1 MKLVRYGEAG
11 KEKPGILDA
20 QGAIRDLSGVVK
32 DIESAAVSPEGLAK
46 LRGVKVDGLPKV
58 SGNPRLGPPIAN
70 VPKLICIG
78 LNYADHAKESN
89 LPIPA
94 EPVVFMKAISAITG
108 PNDDVKLPKGSKKG
122 DWEVE
127 LAFVIGK
134 KAQSVTE
141 ADALNHVAGYMICND
156 VSEREWQLE
165 HGSQWSKGKSF
176 DTFAP
181 LGPWFVTADEI
192 KDPQNLSM
200 WLDVNGQRKQTG
212 NTNTM
217 IFGVKEAGFLPVL
230 HVHADARRRD
240 QHRHSSRC
248 RHGHQA
254 RAPVPQVRRRDAPGN
269 RRPGRAEA
277 ESARRLTPPGIGE
290 KRRTAVRLFCRPIRA
305 MMPRKEF
312 GKHFLMMR
320 FAALLALGAFVAG
333 SAMPVEQELGPDEVG
348 ISASAQI
355 TYSLDAKP
363 KPERLDFDFRVDD
376 SHAWINDDGDFQV
389 SGWIKHTGLRCA
401 TYSMGVRFGVGA
413 PGCLNVEWIT
423 EPLFVTSDTT
433 MQ

>member
-20 QGAIRDLSGVVK
+20 QGNIRDLSGVVK
-32 DIESAAVSPEGLAK
+32 DIDGSVVTQEGLAK
-46 LRGVKVDGLPKV
+46 LRGVNVDSLPKV
-58 SGNPRLGPPIAN
+58 SGNPRLGSPIAN

-89 LPIPA
+89 LPIPG

-108 PNDDVKLPKGSKKG
+108 PNDEVRLPKGSKKG

-134 KAQSVTE
+134 KAQNVTE
-141 ADALNHVAGYMICND
+141 ADALGHVAGYMICND

-192 KDPQNLSM
+192 KDPQSLAM

-217 IFGVKEAGFLPVL
+217 IFGVKKLVSYL
-230 HVHADARRRD
+230 
-240 QHRHSSRC
+240 SYMC
-248 RHGHQA
+248 TLT
-254 RAPVPQVRRRDAPGN
+254 PGDVVST
-269 RRPGRAEA
+269 G
-277 ESARRLTPPGIGE
+277 TPPGVGMGIKPTAQFLKAGDEMRLGIDGLGEQKQKVIG
-290 KRRTAVRLFCRPIRA
+290 
-305 MMPRKEF
+305 
-312 GKHFLMMR
+312 G
-320 FAALLALGAFVAG
+320 
-333 SAMPVEQELGPDEVG
+333 
-348 ISASAQI
+348 
-355 TYSLDAKP
+355 
-363 KPERLDFDFRVDD
+363 
-376 SHAWINDDGDFQV
+376 
-389 SGWIKHTGLRCA
+389 
-401 TYSMGVRFGVGA
+401 
-413 PGCLNVEWIT
+413 
-423 EPLFVTSDTT
+423 
-433 MQ
+433 

>member
-32 DIESAAVSPEGLAK
+32 DIDATTVSPEGIAK
-46 LRGVKVDGLPKV
+46 LKGVNVDSLPKV
-58 SGNPRLGPPIAN
+58 SGNPRLGSPIAN

-89 LPIPA
+89 LPIPP
-94 EPVVFMKAISAITG
+94 EPVVFMKAITAITG

-134 KAQSVTE
+134 KAQSVSE
-141 ADALNHVAGYMICND
+141 ADALNYVAGYLICND

-192 KDPQNLSM
+192 KDPQNLAM

-212 NTNTM
+212 NTSTM
-217 IFGVKEAGFLPVL
+217 IFGIKKLVSYLSYMCTL
-230 HVHADARRRD
+230 T
-240 QHRHSSRC
+240 
-248 RHGHQA
+248 
-254 RAPVPQVRRRDAPGN
+254 PGDVVST
-269 RRPGRAEA
+269 G
-277 ESARRLTPPGIGE
+277 TPPGVGMGI
-290 KRRTAVRLFCRPIRA
+290 KPAPQ
-305 MMPRKEF
+305 
-312 GKHFLMMR
+312 FLKAGDEMR
-320 FAALLALGAFVAG
+320 
-333 SAMPVEQELGPDEVG
+333 VG
-348 ISASAQI
+348 I
-355 TYSLDAKP
+355 
-363 KPERLDFDFRVDD
+363 
-376 SHAWINDDGDFQV
+376 DGLGEQKQKV
-389 SGWIKHTGLRCA
+389 HGG
-401 TYSMGVRFGVGA
+401 
-413 PGCLNVEWIT
+413 
-423 EPLFVTSDTT
+423 
-433 MQ
+433 

>member
-20 QGAIRDLSGVVK
+20 QGGIRDLSGVVK
-32 DIESAAVSPEGLAK
+32 DIDGSTVSPEGIAR
-46 LRGVKVDGLPKV
+46 LRALNVDSLPKV
-58 SGNPRLGPPIAN
+58 GGNPRLGSPIAN

-94 EPVVFMKAISAITG
+94 EPVVFMKAISAIAG
-108 PNDDVKLPKGSKKG
+108 PNDEVKLPKGSKKG

-127 LAFVIGK
+127 LAFVIGR
-134 KAQSVTE
+134 KAQSVSE

-192 KDPQNLSM
+192 KDPQSLAM

-217 IFGVKEAGFLPVL
+217 IFGVKKLVSYL
-230 HVHADARRRD
+230 
-240 QHRHSSRC
+240 SYMC
-248 RHGHQA
+248 TLT
-254 RAPVPQVRRRDAPGN
+254 PGDVVST
-269 RRPGRAEA
+269 G
-277 ESARRLTPPGIGE
+277 TPPGVGMGIKPTAQFLKAGDEMRLGIDGLGEQKQKVIG
-290 KRRTAVRLFCRPIRA
+290 
-305 MMPRKEF
+305 
-312 GKHFLMMR
+312 G
-320 FAALLALGAFVAG
+320 
-333 SAMPVEQELGPDEVG
+333 
-348 ISASAQI
+348 
-355 TYSLDAKP
+355 
-363 KPERLDFDFRVDD
+363 
-376 SHAWINDDGDFQV
+376 
-389 SGWIKHTGLRCA
+389 
-401 TYSMGVRFGVGA
+401 
-413 PGCLNVEWIT
+413 
-423 EPLFVTSDTT
+423 
-433 MQ
+433 

>member
-11 KEKPGILDA
+11 KEKPGIVDA

-32 DIESAAVSPEGLAK
+32 DIDAVTITAEGLAK

-58 SGNPRLGPPIAN
+58 GGNPRLGSPIAN
-70 VPKLICIG
+70 VPKLVCIG

-89 LPIPA
+89 LPIPG

-141 ADALNHVAGYMICND
+141 ADALNYVAGYLICND

-181 LGPWFVTADEI
+181 LGPWLVTADEI

-200 WLDVNGQRKQTG
+200 WLDVNGKRKQTG

-217 IFGVKEAGFLPVL
+217 VFGVKKLVSYL
-230 HVHADARRRD
+230 
-240 QHRHSSRC
+240 SYMC
-248 RHGHQA
+248 TLT
-254 RAPVPQVRRRDAPGN
+254 PGDVVST
-269 RRPGRAEA
+269 G
-277 ESARRLTPPGIGE
+277 TPPGVGLGIKPTPQFLKSGDEMRLGIDGLGEQKQKVIG
-290 KRRTAVRLFCRPIRA
+290 
-305 MMPRKEF
+305 
-312 GKHFLMMR
+312 G
-320 FAALLALGAFVAG
+320 
-333 SAMPVEQELGPDEVG
+333 
-348 ISASAQI
+348 
-355 TYSLDAKP
+355 
-363 KPERLDFDFRVDD
+363 
-376 SHAWINDDGDFQV
+376 
-389 SGWIKHTGLRCA
+389 
-401 TYSMGVRFGVGA
+401 
-413 PGCLNVEWIT
+413 
-423 EPLFVTSDTT
+423 
-433 MQ
+433 

>member
-11 KEKPGILDA
+11 KEKPGILDV

-32 DIESAAVSPEGLAK
+32 DIDAAAVSPEGLAK

-78 LNYADHAKESN
+78 LNYADHAKEAN
-89 LPIPA
+89 QPIPA

-134 KAQSVTE
+134 RAQSVTE
-141 ADALNHVAGYMICND
+141 ADALNYVAGYMICND

-181 LGPWFVTADEI
+181 LGPWLVTADEI

-217 IFGVKEAGFLPVL
+217 IFGVKKLVSYL
-230 HVHADARRRD
+230 
-240 QHRHSSRC
+240 SYMC
-248 RHGHQA
+248 TLT
-254 RAPVPQVRRRDAPGN
+254 PGDVVST
-269 RRPGRAEA
+269 G
-277 ESARRLTPPGIGE
+277 TPPGVGMGIKPAPQFLKSGDEMRLGIDGLGE
-290 KRRTAVRLFCRPIRA
+290 QKQKV
-305 MMPRKEF
+305 F
-312 GKHFLMMR
+312 G
-320 FAALLALGAFVAG
+320 G
-333 SAMPVEQELGPDEVG
+333 
-348 ISASAQI
+348 
-355 TYSLDAKP
+355 
-363 KPERLDFDFRVDD
+363 
-376 SHAWINDDGDFQV
+376 
-389 SGWIKHTGLRCA
+389 
-401 TYSMGVRFGVGA
+401 
-413 PGCLNVEWIT
+413 
-423 EPLFVTSDTT
+423 
-433 MQ
+433 